1 MSLKTLFLK
10 TLFIYK
16 IRGFYNKSSNKDFI
30 YSILL
35 GIDMATG
42 FLRKLA
48 LPGLALSSILVP
60 VLAQE
65 SQPGSFG
72 AIPAP
77 SMEALTNGLGYIFGE
92 PTGTTAELLTIKFL
106 IFLAIMTIFSVFLD
120 KTQLFKEKK
129 YVAVI
134 LGLIFALIGVRF
146 VPRDAV
152 MTLAGTLGAS
162 ISTALVLAVP
172 AAIIYFSWSMTPDK
186 SPHKW
191 TALGAGCAVSGA
203 LLLTGNVTSLSI
215 VRVFSGASLLSWV
228 VGIALI
234 VLGLILLLHKSR
246 IWALSKVSQ
255 NTKTQVLYESRD
267 FLKDAMYE
275 TGVSRRA
282 IVALRDIELMMNH
295 IPPTQLVVDLAT
307 PGTSELKQYEK
318 FVKVLQKDISL
329 ETRENKGMMAD
340 LRAEINALHHPNTN
354 HATTPPT
361 AATGTPLQ
369 TVWHQLNSAYQDLE
383 TLYTDEN
390 DAFSQVKFL
399 TSAIGQVVQ
408 KSLIKLAAQKAYQW
422 FENEQIALKKVESLI
437 TQIEGEVESS
447 AF

>member
-1 MSLKTLFLK
+1 
-10 TLFIYK
+10 
-16 IRGFYNKSSNKDFI
+16 
-30 YSILL
+30 
-35 GIDMATG
+35 MATG

-77 SMEALTNGLGYIFGE
+77 TMEALTNGLGYIFGE

-120 KTQLFKEKK
+120 KSKIFADKK
-129 YVAVI
+129 YVSVI
-134 LGLIFALIGVRF
+134 IGLIFALIGVRF
-146 VPRDAV
+146 IPRDAV
-152 MTLAGTLGAS
+152 MTLATTLGAS

-172 AAIIYFSWSMTPDK
+172 AAIIYFTWSMTPDN
-186 SPHKW
+186 STHKW
-191 TALGAGCAVSGA
+191 SILGAGCAVSGA
-203 LLLTGNVTSLSI
+203 LLLTGNLTALSI
-215 VRVFSGASLLSWV
+215 VSVFSGASLLSWI

-234 VLGLILLLHKSR
+234 IIGLILLLHKSR
-246 IWALSKVSQ
+246 IWALSKVSSSA
-255 NTKTQVLYESRD
+255 KTQVLYESRD

-275 TGVSRRA
+275 TGVERKA
-282 IVALRDIELMMNH
+282 IVALRDIEGLMNNL
-295 IPPTQLVVDLAT
+295 PTPLVNVNLAV
-307 PGTSELKQYEK
+307 GSNVGAQYRK
-318 FVKVLQKDISL
+318 LVSIVMKSISM

-340 LRAEINALHHPNTN
+340 LRAEINALHHPNT
-354 HATTPPT
+354 TPGTPPT
-361 AATGTPLQ
+361 ATAGTPLQ

-383 TLYTDEN
+383 ALYVDEN
-390 DAFSQVKFL
+390 DAFSKVRTL
-399 TSAIGQVVQ
+399 ESAVGQTVR
-408 KSLIKLAAQKAYQW
+408 KSIIQSAAAQAAEW
-422 FENEQIALKKVESLI
+422 FGKEDIALKKVRSLI